1 MIFMSYWYGSLY
13 VVVEGWREL
22 NETDPKVDP
31 LISSPDVDR
40 LKAKTLSKW
49 GIPLS
54 EKVL

>member
-1 MIFMSYWYGSLY
+1 MSYWYGSLY

>member
-1 MIFMSYWYGSLY
+1 MSYWYGSLY

-31 LISSPDVDR
+31 LISSPHVDR